1 MEEAAI
7 RNEPVFLTDDGEYI
21 KEYFKICE
29 LLNKK
34 RLMLSKGSQDK
45 NSNPSEAHKLLENE
59 LAALNA
65 EIKEL
70 EAMFWQKVE
79 KSAKD
84 SRSFA
89 IEEIARHYN
98 LESFEKRILL
108 FFLYLQFT
116 NLSLPCCYRDEILLI
131 LDLESSPVSRIRNAK
146 YFHDD
151 STLIRE
157 RILLQNCGRDPI
169 LRNTGEYLLSQKAL
183 TMVSNMLNG
192 EKVEWETEK
201 KEKISVSSED
211 IGCIKEP
218 EYCLKDIILNDD
230 IKEKVA
236 LFLDT
241 YRDNKFE
248 ALGVSKKIKKGKGL
262 IFLFYGPP
270 GTGKSMLAEAIAHSM
285 GKKAL
290 MVEYPKI
297 TDRWFGE
304 TDKHIA
310 RIFKSAKAN
319 DLVVIMDEADS
330 LLYDRGSFAAQE
342 HDIRFVNIMLQE
354 LERFEGVIIL
364 TSNMDALLDPALER
378 RIGLKIKFE
387 SPDKKSQTD
396 IWKMHIPDN
405 ISLSSDISFE
415 ALAGKYDFSGG
426 NIKNAVLN
434 AIRRIGRDNRM
445 TMTMSDLVFG
455 ADLEKE
461 GMFTKKEGRRIV
473 GFAEK
478 Y

>member
-1 MEEAAI
+1 
-7 RNEPVFLTDDGEYI
+7 
-21 KEYFKICE
+21 
-29 LLNKK
+29 
-34 RLMLSKGSQDK
+34 
-45 NSNPSEAHKLLENE
+45 
-59 LAALNA
+59 
-65 EIKEL
+65 
-70 EAMFWQKVE
+70 
-79 KSAKD
+79 
-84 SRSFA
+84 
-89 IEEIARHYN
+89 
-98 LESFEKRILL
+98 
-108 FFLYLQFT
+108 
-116 NLSLPCCYRDEILLI
+116 
-131 LDLESSPVSRIRNAK
+131 
-146 YFHDD
+146 
-151 STLIRE
+151 
-157 RILLQNCGRDPI
+157 
-169 LRNTGEYLLSQKAL
+169 
-183 TMVSNMLNG
+183 
-192 EKVEWETEK
+192 
-201 KEKISVSSED
+201 
-211 IGCIKEP
+211 
-218 EYCLKDIILNDD
+218 
-230 IKEKVA
+230 
-236 LFLDT
+236 
-241 YRDNKFE
+241 
-248 ALGVSKKIKKGKGL
+248 
-262 IFLFYGPP
+262 
-270 GTGKSMLAEAIAHSM
+270 
-285 GKKAL
+285 
-290 MVEYPKI
+290 
-297 TDRWFGE
+297 
-304 TDKHIA
+304 
-310 RIFKSAKAN
+310 
-319 DLVVIMDEADS
+319 MDEADS